1 MKKNARGNTGM
12 MVSHPGDNTS
22 VKVLAHERRK
32 PTRNAVGPARGL
44 GQTVTDDLAENSKMT
59 EMPSRQPDLIRSNAK
74 PFIAWFQPRSRTEL
88 ACRGSWSCDN
98 QRISTFP
105 AS

>member
-59 EMPSRQPDLIRSNAK
+59 EMPD
-74 PFIAWFQPRSRTEL
+74 
-88 ACRGSWSCDN
+88 RGVLSGLRGPGESEVN
-98 QRISTFP
+98 HLR
-105 AS
+105 AAVGLLNRRKA